1 MTMRVSAT
9 AAKKATGAAFFAAA
23 LGIGIIAFSAQ
34 TERLGDSSWKGYRV
48 LLVDES
54 VPETEVLESL
64 KGAGFDKV
72 LSESTEPVLVSYWA
86 EPETIGLAAA
96 RARLAPGDLRLD
108 AYLQRLSLWFEA
120 RVGGAAYRAFYVG
133 TEPSFAVAGIN
144 RRMKETLKGFAGRF
158 VLADAGNPVPT
169 KSGATLPF
177 ALAAVLLIASA
188 VIGPLIGKKSISIR
202 GLLERKTGR
211 QISDRI
217 AFRLVLLMPWA
228 ALASGGLSAA
238 ALGALWG
245 LAFAEFADRL
255 DIPLDEYRRGGGL
268 RASIGTLGR
277 QGGPS
282 YALTATALLALAL
295 APEAAGSVALACLGS
310 IFAAAG
316 YTVFTASPA
325 TRKRF
330 VPMPIG
336 RAQRRSGAYAAER
349 ARGLLACACVAL
361 WGLGSFL
368 TTSAATAVPAGLSYP
383 TPVAV
388 RGASRPM
395 PAEARSR
402 SSSETGST
410 LPGIASYLEHLA
422 FQEALPFVPIGENRS
437 DPFSSAGLP
446 LPDGKAQVLS
456 FDDDW
461 ARKAYASLPVPS
473 LEAML
478 LAQGPAT
485 VGRAGGS
492 SALVGAPPARI
503 GRPLAPIECLLYIF
517 LLVLPAAR
525 LFKGIP
531 KAKGAL
537 SGELRQEA

>member
-255 DIPLDEYRRGGGL
+255 DNLSDLEVMPKEKQL
-268 RASIGTLGR
+268 RVAFETLEI
-277 QGGPS
+277 
-282 YALTATALLALAL
+282 YA
-295 APEAAGSVALACLGS
+295 
-310 IFAAAG
+310 
-316 YTVFTASPA
+316 
-325 TRKRF
+325 
-330 VPMPIG
+330 PI
-336 RAQRRSGAYAAER
+336 AER
-349 ARGLLACACVAL
+349 LGLYAVKLELEDLGFRALYPYRYKVLERELAIEIT
-361 WGLGSFL
+361 W
-368 TTSAATAVPAGLSYP
+368 
-383 TPVAV
+383 
-388 RGASRPM
+388 R
-395 PAEARSR
+395 
-402 SSSETGST
+402 
-410 LPGIASYLEHLA
+410 
-422 FQEALPFVPIGENRS
+422 N
-437 DPFSSAGLP
+437 
-446 LPDGKAQVLS
+446 
-456 FDDDW
+456 
-461 ARKAYASLPVPS
+461 
-473 LEAML
+473 
-478 LAQGPAT
+478 
-485 VGRAGGS
+485 GR
-492 SALVGAPPARI
+492 R
-503 GRPLAPIECLLYIF
+503 RT
-517 LLVLPAAR
+517 R
-525 LFKGIP
+525 
-531 KAKGAL
+531 
-537 SGELRQEA
+537 